1 MNSCAA
7 ATSRGSP
14 LRARTATSCSRAAST
29 SRAISRKSVRTAR
42 TSTSSPRFACRPKL
56 LPGIAADLGQAFD
69 LLDLERITPLQRD
82 VLIEKQL
89 ISRNFIQNP
98 QHRIAFITA
107 DRATSIMVNEEDH
120 LRIQCMAPRARPRHA
135 FARASHIDDMVE
147 SQVDIAFDEKMGYL
161 TSCPTNLGTGLR
173 ASVLH
178 LPGLVFTRN
187 IQSIMNI
194 SPQLGLAITQCLRRR
209 DGERRQSVRDLQ
221 NQLTLGFSEQEILE
235 NLKTAVMEIV
245 SHERQARK
253 ALALYMKERLELK
266 SGAPTARCATRLPR
280 RRKCSSSC
288 RRCASASTSKA
299 HQRGCAGL
307 LREILIGNPGAICK
321 APRRERGELIEK
333 MKSTGCGPSM
343 CAMPCSPTPGVRRL
357 QNGLSQ
363 SLHEPRHQGD

>member
-1 MNSCAA
+1 MAVNEL
-7 ATSRGSP
+7 
-14 LRARTATSCSRAAST
+14 LRSSSLSWLAASGKDSDVVLS
-29 SRAISRKSVRTAR
+29 SRVRLAR
-42 TSTSSPRFACRPKL
+42 NFKEIPFPNRADFNQLAAVRLQAEKL

-120 LRIQCMAPRARPRHA
+120 LRIQCMAPGLDLDTP

-173 ASVLH
+173 ASVLLH

-194 SPQLGLAITQCLRRR
+194 SPQLGLAIR
-209 DGERRQSVRDLQ
+209 SVYGDETESVGNLFQ
-221 NQLTLGFSEQEILE
+221 ISNQLTLGFS
-235 NLKTAVMEIV
+235 
-245 SHERQARK
+245 
-253 ALALYMKERLELK
+253 
-266 SGAPTARCATRLPR
+266 R

-288 RRCASASTSKA
+288 RRCASASTSSSST
-299 HQRGCAGL
+299 R
-307 LREILIGNPGAICK
+307 LRRTATQKSSSAAARAICK
-321 APRRERGELIEK
+321 TSPRTRTYRK

-357 QNGLSQ
+357 QNELSQ

>member
-1 MNSCAA
+1 MAVNEL
-7 ATSRGSP
+7 
-14 LRARTATSCSRAAST
+14 LRSSSLSWLAASGKDSDVVLS
-29 SRAISRKSVRTAR
+29 SRVRLAR
-42 TSTSSPRFACRPKL
+42 NFKEIPFPNRADFNQLAAVRLQAEKL

-120 LRIQCMAPRARPRHA
+120 LRIQCMAPGLDLDTP

-173 ASVLH
+173 ASVLLH

-194 SPQLGLAITQCLRRR
+194 SPQLGLAIR
-209 DGERRQSVRDLQ
+209 SVYGDETESVGNLFQ
-221 NQLTLGFSEQEILE
+221 ISNQLTLGFSEQEILE

-253 ALALYMKERLELK
+253 ALALYMKERLEDEVWRSYGTLRYARLLSEKEVLELLSKVRLGIDLK
-266 SGAPTARCATRLPR
+266 LINEVAPDCYA
-280 RRKCSSSC
+280 
-288 RRCASASTSKA
+288 
-299 HQRGCAGL
+299 
-307 LREILIGNPGAICK
+307 EILISSRTSYLQNLAENENLSKNEID
-321 APRRERGELIEK
+321 
-333 MKSTGCGPSM
+333 
-343 CAMPCSPTPGVRRL
+343 RL
-357 QNGLSQ
+357 QAEHVRNALLAHTRSQ
-363 SLHEPRHQGD
+363 EAPK